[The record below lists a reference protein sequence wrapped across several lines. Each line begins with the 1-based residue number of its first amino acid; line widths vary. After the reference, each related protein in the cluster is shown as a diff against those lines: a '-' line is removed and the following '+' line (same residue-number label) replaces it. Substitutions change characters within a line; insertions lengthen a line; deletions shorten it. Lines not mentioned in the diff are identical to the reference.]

1 MERGGQ
7 SWGLPKTPW
16 MKALEFEEEGGKVR
30 SAVLWVVA
38 GSAQGTRSTWAVSVW
53 PCSDIQDVGLEEKN
67 LHSGRVGTQTEPQ
80 PGLYRGP
87 SPK

>member
-1 MERGGQ
+1 MERGGR

-16 MKALEFEEEGGKVR
+16 MKALEFEEEGAKVR

-53 PCSDIQDVGLEEKN
+53 PCSNVQDVALEKRTCTVAA
-67 LHSGRVGTQTEPQ
+67 LGHKLAPTRTVQGTLT
-80 PGLYRGP
+80 
-87 SPK
+87 